1 MVVEFI
7 TFLQE
12 NLGAIVA
19 IGGVFGI
26 GLEIAPVKLCP
37 ISFVLKKIGHIMNAE
52 LIRKVDKIES
62 EFEDFKKENDKEKI
76 NSIRKEIV
84 SFSLACQRDEHHTR
98 DEFDR
103 VFDRIDEYHALL
115 KKHGL
120 KNGKIDI
127 EVNYINKVY
136 QICLESHKFFE
147 G

>member
-1 MVVEFI
+1 MVEFI
-7 TFLQE
+7 KFLQE
-12 NLGAIVA
+12 HLGAIA
-19 IGGVFGI
+19 ALCGVFGV
-26 GLEIAPVKLCP
+26 GLELAPVKLSP
-37 ISFVLKKIGHIMNAE
+37 ISFVLKKAGHIMNSE
-52 LIRKVDKIES
+52 LIKKVEKIEK
-62 EFEDFKKENDKEKI
+62 EFDEFKKENDHEKI

-103 VFDRIDEYHALL
+103 VFDRIDEYHSLL

-127 EVNYINKVY
+127 EVSYINKVY